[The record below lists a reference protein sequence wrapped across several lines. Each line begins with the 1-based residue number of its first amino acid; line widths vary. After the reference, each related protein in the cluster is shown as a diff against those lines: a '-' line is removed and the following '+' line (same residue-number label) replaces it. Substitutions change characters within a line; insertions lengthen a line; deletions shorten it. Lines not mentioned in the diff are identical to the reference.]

1 MKLVREIVVAQDT
14 VTVDTTTTVTAAAR
28 LMSDRHIGAVPVLDG
43 DRVVGI
49 FSERDALTRVIGG
62 GLDPATTTISQV
74 MSSPLIVADIGD
86 TYEACL
92 NRMTD
97 EHVRHLIVL
106 DGERMAGVV
115 SMRDLMEVDLV
126 EKVQTIALLHEY
138 IHYAP

>member
-28 LMSDRHIGAVPVLDG
+28 LMSERHIGAVPVLDG

>member
-1 MKLVREIVVAQDT
+1 MKLVREIVVTQDT

-28 LMSDRHIGAVPVLDG
+28 LMSERHIGAVPVLDG

>member
-28 LMSDRHIGAVPVLDG
+28 LMSERHIGAVPVLDG

-62 GLDPATTTISQV
+62 GLDPATTSISQV

>member
-28 LMSDRHIGAVPVLDG
+28 LMSERHIGAVPVLDG

-115 SMRDLMEVDLV
+115 SMRDLMEIDLV